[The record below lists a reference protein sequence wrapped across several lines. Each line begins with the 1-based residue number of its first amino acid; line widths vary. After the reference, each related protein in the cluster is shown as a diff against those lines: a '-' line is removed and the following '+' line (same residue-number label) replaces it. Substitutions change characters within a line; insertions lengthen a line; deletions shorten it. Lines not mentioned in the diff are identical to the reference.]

1 MPETGCAL
9 DTLLHFSF
17 VLKVGTQLPDSHC
30 TTANHIFDKLV
41 MRRGVDAWNLA

>member
-1 MPETGCAL
+1 MPGTGGAL
-9 DTLLHFSF
+9 DTLLHFSSD
-17 VLKVGTQLPDSHC
+17 LTAGTQLPDSHR